1 MVKLPR
7 RDAVRT
13 IFFAALLIGF
23 GPGLLS
29 AQGGELAVVK
39 DGQAPHLL
47 HPDPGFEILSDAGSV
62 VLKDPK
68 ETFVV
73 NARPG
78 DNFTLK
84 IRMAIDK
91 PDKAAACLRLGH
103 GGDSSDFLFSGA
115 HGNFIR
121 PAGAVFF
128 SSRKGAAPEER
139 PTPQFILDGQMFDVE
154 LTYART
160 GPETA
165 DLTVSLNGDPYVQ
178 QSGKTPKID
187 WIGLRPW
194 RSTSLRV
201 ESMTLEGNF
210 EPGGVEAKFFEPK
223 QP

>member
-1 MVKLPR
+1 VTVPR
-7 RDAVRT
+7 RSFIRIVLL
-13 IFFAALLIGF
+13 AALFF
-23 GPGLLS
+23 GLGTSLPL
-29 AQGGELAVVK
+29 ARGGELAIVK
-39 DGQAPHLL
+39 DGQAPHLV
-47 HPDPGFEILSDAGSV
+47 HPDPGFQILSEGGSV

-78 DNFTLK
+78 DRFTLK

-103 GGDSSDFLFSGA
+103 GTESSDFLFSGA

-128 SSRKGAAPEER
+128 SSRKGAASEER
-139 PTPQFILDGQMFDVE
+139 PTPQFILDGLMFD
-154 LTYART
+154 LQLNYTRT
-160 GPETA
+160 GADTA
-165 DLTVSLNGDPYVQ
+165 DLTVSLNGEPYVQ
-178 QSGKTPKID
+178 QSGKAPKID

-194 RSTSLRV
+194 RSTSLRI
-201 ESMTLEGNF
+201 ESMTLEGDF
-210 EPGGVEAKFFEPK
+210 EPGGIEAKFYEPK